1 MGPSII
7 MEKGFLEI
15 DREKELLV
23 ILVKELKDGGVWIYL
38 IRRHRLVKR
47 VIN

>member
-23 ILVKELKDGGVWIYL
+23 ILVKELKDGGGVDL
-38 IRRHRLVKR
+38 PDKVT
-47 VIN
+47 